1 MKDFTFI
8 KAQNLEEVSR
18 VLFVHRPHAC
28 ILAGGTDLLVQLH
41 EKNRRW
47 DELEAVVDLHPFQ
60 AELSRIEDV
69 GNALRIGALCTHTMI
84 ECSSLVRQYF
94 PFLSKACSL
103 VGSPQIRN
111 MGTVGGAICNASPAS
126 DPLPPLLAGDAE
138 LLIHGY
144 KCERRMRLSDFYDD
158 MGVPRLDAGEFV
170 IAVEVRKLLPSERSS
185 FVKLG
190 RRRALAISRLSV
202 AVVLDFQ
209 RDGSIQNAM
218 IVPGCVGRR
227 VKRYQ
232 RAERLLCGQKPS
244 RALIS
249 KTAAQVSEQMLEE
262 NGRRWSSA
270 YKEPALTVLAE
281 RALCAAVYDAE
292 DQS

>member
-84 ECSSLVRQYF
+84 ERSSLVRQYF

-144 KCERRMRLSDFYDD
+144 KCERRIRLPDFYDD

-249 KTAAQVSEQMLEE
+249 KTAAQVSEQMLDE

>member
-1 MKDFTFI
+1 M
-8 KAQNLEEVSR
+8 
-18 VLFVHRPHAC
+18 
-28 ILAGGTDLLVQLH
+28 
-41 EKNRRW
+41 
-47 DELEAVVDLHPFQ
+47 
-60 AELSRIEDV
+60 SRIEDV

-84 ECSSLVRQYF
+84 ERSSLVRQYF

-244 RALIS
+244 KALIS

>member
-18 VLFVHRPHAC
+18 VLFVHYPHAC

-84 ECSSLVRQYF
+84 ERSSLVRQYF

-144 KCERRMRLSDFYDD
+144 KCERRMRLPDFYDD

-170 IAVEVRKLLPSERSS
+170 IAVKVRKLLPSERSS

-209 RDGSIQNAM
+209 WDGSIQNAM

-249 KTAAQVSEQMLEE
+249 KTAAQVSEQMLDE

>member
-18 VLFVHRPHAC
+18 VLFVHHPHAC

-84 ECSSLVRQYF
+84 ERSSLVRQYF

-158 MGVPRLDAGEFV
+158 MGVPRLVAGEFV

>member
-18 VLFVHRPHAC
+18 VLFVHYPHAC

-84 ECSSLVRQYF
+84 ERSSLVRQYF

-144 KCERRMRLSDFYDD
+144 KCERRMRLPDFYDD

-249 KTAAQVSEQMLEE
+249 KTAAQVSEQMLDE